1 MENQIKFT
9 KEQLQVAVNN
19 YLLEPEGV
27 NDLFTMVV
35 NGLMYGERKEFL
47 STNQKE
53 RNKGNG
59 YRQLL
64 KAGIGS
70 GLELQV
76 PRDRLGMFKPV
87 LLGVLEQQ
95 EEKIKDLSFALYGKG
110 LTTRQISE
118 VLTDIYG
125 NNYSKSGISRITTE
139 FSEVVESWLNRP
151 LDTRYSV
158 VFIDAIHVKVRR
170 DVVATEAFYVVLG
183 LKEDL
188 TREVLAIANF
198 PTESAS
204 GWLDTLR
211 GLQQRGL
218 EQAELFVFDDLKG
231 LDSSIGQCFPS
242 SNQQKCMLHFQR
254 NLSKNIR
261 VKDREAFCTQVKEV
275 FNPDDKTYT
284 AQQAEI
290 NLIDVLKQWSKK
302 YPSLNHTIKRTDLS
316 LLFTYLS
323 YDYRVRRMI
332 YTTNWIER
340 LNKSFRR
347 TLKIRNALPTV
358 QAAFT
363 LMGYVA
369 MDIGNKTYKYPI
381 TNFKFDSQLNKT

>member
-19 YLLEPEGV
+19 YLSDSGGV
-27 NDLFTMVV
+27 NDLFTMVI
-35 NGLMYGERKEFL
+35 NGLMLGERKAFL
-47 STNQKE
+47 SSEEKGE
-53 RNKGNG
+53 NKGNG

-76 PRDRLGMFKPV
+76 PRDRLGVFKPV

-125 NNYSKSGISRITTE
+125 TNYSKSGISRITTE

-151 LDTRYSV
+151 LDARYPV

-188 TREVLAIANF
+188 TREVLAIVNF

-204 GWLDTLR
+204 GWMDTLK

-218 EQAELFVFDDLKG
+218 VQADLFVFDDLKG
-231 LDSSIGQCFPS
+231 LDNSISLCFPES
-242 SNQQKCMLHFQR
+242 KQQKCMLHFQR
-254 NLSKNIR
+254 NLSRNIR
-261 VKDREAFCTQVKEV
+261 VKDREAFCSQVKEV

-284 AQQAEI
+284 AIQAET
-290 NLIDVLKQWSKK
+290 NLVEVLKNWSKK
-302 YPSLNHTIKRTDLS
+302 YPSLNHTIRRTDLS

-363 LMGYVA
+363 LLGYVA
-369 MDIGNKTYKYPI
+369 MDIGDKTYKYPI
-381 TNFKFDSQLNKT
+381 TNFKFDSQLNRT